1 MRQKERIDYIYFN
14 YREAKRERID
24 VQRGDMEGIS
34 AVGVTLWKC
43 LSYKKKKKE
52 NSTDKEKNNEK
63 EKFITKKILKKMKWK
78 LKNYQIKGCVLGAE
92 EKTAQQLNIADLLF
106 QARKMEMI
114 RQKKF
119 IFEKLRV
126 EKEEGRGCMLLVLD
140 SLKWNAQD
148 VLSILLTA
156 KDYYEDIYIT
166 VQDGFT
172 GLDRIAECLYEEWGV
187 VLHVCSGEAEMQPLE
202 YDFILF
208 LLKSWEKQLVK
219 KYMFRKAYI
228 VMDTEE
234 GIIRKK
240 EGKCKDTWG
249 CLYSGLLY
257 EKQHKQIPYQMA
269 VNIAYQN
276 PTLYKEFRVSFIAI
290 YRV

>member
-1 MRQKERIDYIYFN
+1 MREKERIDYIYFN
-14 YREAKRERID
+14 CREAKRERID
-24 VQRGDMEGIS
+24 FREGDMAGIS
-34 AVGVTLWKC
+34 VVEVTLCKR
-43 LSYKKKKKE
+43 LSQKKKRKENGDDKGKIDEKKE
-52 NSTDKEKNNEK
+52 
-63 EKFITKKILKKMKWK
+63 FMTKKILKKIEKK
-78 LKNYQIKGCVLGAE
+78 LRNYGIKGSVLGAE
-92 EKTAQQLNIADLLF
+92 EKTAQQLNMEDLLF
-106 QARKMEMI
+106 QARKMELM
-114 RQKKF
+114 RQRKF

-126 EKEEGRGCMLLVLD
+126 EEREGRSSMLLVLD
-140 SLKWNAQD
+140 SLKWNSQD

-166 VQDGFT
+166 VKQDFAGI
-172 GLDRIAECLYEEWGV
+172 GRIVDCLYEEWGV
-187 VLHVCSGEAEMQPLE
+187 VLHVCLKEMEIQSLE
-202 YDFILF
+202 YDFVLF
-208 LLKSWEKQLVK
+208 LLETREKQIVK
-219 KYMFRKAYI
+219 KYMFHKAYI

-240 EGKCKDTWG
+240 EKRYNDTWG

-276 PTLYKEFRVSFIAI
+276 PILYSEFHVSFIAI